1 MGVRVSPKTGASV
14 HTVSV
19 KVCVYVGPVRSG
31 DCMPAF
37 CLSVGLRRFP
47 SISQAPLLSS
57 RQPSSYRLAVCP
69 LASSLCLLT
78 WLAFSS
84 GNKGGVQFWAVPGS
98 SSPPPLPSPLPRSV
112 ALHSPFPV
120 SSRPLGSERPLPTVP
135 WRDKAG
141 IFGQHPPFS
150 HPLAPIPV
158 PDEASEASLVW
169 AGGSSSPHCLTRI
182 WKLWF
187 P

>member
-1 MGVRVSPKTGASV
+1 ML
-14 HTVSV
+14 
-19 KVCVYVGPVRSG
+19 
-31 DCMPAF
+31 AF
-37 CLSVGLRRFP
+37 CPSTGLRRFP
-47 SISQAPLLSS
+47 SVSQAPLLSS
-57 RQPSSYRLAVCP
+57 RQSHSYPLAVCP
-69 LASSLCLLT
+69 LASSLCLPT
-78 WLAFSS
+78 WMAFSS

-98 SSPPPLPSPLPRSV
+98 SSLPPLPSPLPWSV
-112 ALHSPFPV
+112 APHTPLPG

-135 WRDKAG
+135 WRDEAG
-141 IFGQHPPFS
+141 LLGQRPPFS